1 MAEERGDATTPNRRP
16 RPSAPET
23 IELVDGATA
32 CAVCNGRF
40 TPKGGESTCPR
51 CSHRTR
57 ERKAA
62 PRVGVRREQLLMDES
77 FAMAGSA
84 LGAVML
90 VALLGAAVIAV
101 AALDWWTGELGSV
114 AMNAVWGAFLLVGI
128 VTALPIL
135 TPPPSVQHTPKWL
148 PYLAP
153 AAAGFLFALG
163 MLGAATSLPTM
174 VAASLGL
181 VGLLVIPIFL
191 GGVSS
196 RLGRLAAWAGYD
208 PTEAGMMM
216 QAGPI
221 FVGVFVAG
229 MFAILSWFYLRRPS
243 PGDLLALGIGSWLI
257 VRSLIVAGAVSASL
271 RSMRD
276 EARRDGGRR

>member
-23 IELVDGATA
+23 IDVADGATA

-84 LGAVML
+84 LGAVQL
-90 VALLGAAVIAV
+90 IALLGAAVIAIT
-101 AALDWWTGELGSV
+101 AFDWWTGTLGAV
-114 AMNAVWGAFLLVGI
+114 AMSAVWGALFVVGI

-148 PYLAP
+148 PYIAP
-153 AAAGFLFALG
+153 AAAGLLVAIGL
-163 MLGAATSLPTM
+163 LGAGPSVPTF
-174 VAASLGL
+174 VTVIAVLLGFL
-181 VGLLVIPIFL
+181 AIPVFL

-208 PTEAGMMM
+208 PTEAGIVM

-221 FVGVFVAG
+221 FVGAFVAG

-243 PGDLLALGIGSWLI
+243 LGDLLSLGIGSWLV
-257 VRSLIVAGAVSASL
+257 VRSLIVAAAVSASL